1 MRKTV
6 LITGCSSGFGK
17 LAVKKFNKK
26 GWNVI
31 ATMRSPEKETEL
43 IRLDNV
49 IVEKLD
55 VTDVDTI
62 QSAVKNGISKFGTI
76 DVLVNNA
83 GYGGYGLFEQY
94 SDREIRSMYETNVFG
109 PMNVMH
115 EVLPIMR
122 EQKGGTI
129 VNIASLVGVFATPN
143 AAVYSSTKFAF
154 KGLSE
159 AMALELK
166 PLNIKV
172 HTVCPGGFET
182 NFNMAANI
190 NFQKGDDRL
199 VKHAEAL
206 ASSLD
211 EARKNFSQPGM
222 PKPNSQEVADLI
234 YQCATEE
241 MPVHN
246 MAGADAK
253 WIEQLRSSMPDQE
266 FLDKMGEML
275 LPPSK

>member
-1 MRKTV
+1 MSKTV

-17 LAVKKFNKK
+17 LAVNTFQAK

-43 IRLDNV
+43 TQLKNV

-55 VTDVDTI
+55 VTDVDSI
-62 QSAVKNGISKFGTI
+62 SSAVKKGIIKFGSI
-76 DVLVNNA
+76 DALVNNA

-94 SDREIRSMYETNVFG
+94 SDRDIRNMYETNVFG
-109 PMNVMH
+109 PMNVMR

-122 EQKGGTI
+122 EQEAGTI
-129 VNIASLVGVFATPN
+129 INVASLVGIFGSPN
-143 AAVYSSTKFAF
+143 AAVYSSTKFAI

-182 NFNMAANI
+182 NFNVVADV
-190 NFQKGDDRL
+190 NFQNGDEEL
-199 VKHAEAL
+199 VNHAQVL
-206 ASSLD
+206 AGCLV
-211 EARKNFSQPGM
+211 EARKAFEQPGM
-222 PKPNSQEVADLI
+222 EADPQEVADII

-241 MPVHN
+241 MPIHN
-246 MAGADAK
+246 MAGADAV
-253 WIEQLRSSMPDQE
+253 WTEQMRSSLPDQE

-275 LPPSK
+275 LPPAK